1 MFDLDGAVR
10 AWRARF
16 QRDRSFSAFDLDEL
30 EDHLRAAYE
39 VELHLNPDLA
49 PDVAFEQARSV
60 LGEPSELAGEFDKV
74 GGKVW
79 RWLLRV
85 GWAAFGVA
93 WLLPVHRFGNTL
105 LELEWKDGVFPGVEA
120 LLLALT
126 GLGGPLGVM
135 SGLTNLAMAATFWRI
150 SDAGRP
156 RVARLAG
163 LLLASAVLNVWW
175 VVWADAPSDLLAG
188 YWAWTTSFAVAGL
201 GLLIRARALLPEPAP
216 RDLLAAP

>member
-10 AWRARF
+10 AWRTRF
-16 QRDRSFSAFDLDEL
+16 ARDRSFSTLDLDEL

-49 PDVAFEQARSV
+49 PAVAFEQARSV
-60 LGEPSELAGEFDKV
+60 LGEPEDLAGEFDKV
-74 GGKVW
+74 GGRAW
-79 RWLLRV
+79 RWLLRA
-85 GWAAFGVA
+85 GWAVFGVA

-105 LELEWKDGVFPGVEA
+105 LDMEWKDGVLPGVEA

-150 SDAGRP
+150 ADAGRAW
-156 RVARLAG
+156 VTRLTG
-163 LLLASAVLNVWW
+163 LLLASAVLNLWW
-175 VVWADAPSDLLAG
+175 VVWADTPSDLLAG
-188 YWAWTTSFAVAGL
+188 YWAWTTSFAVAGA
-201 GLLIRARALLPEPAP
+201 GLLLRARSLPEPAQ

>member
-1 MFDLDGAVR
+1 MFDLDAAVGG
-10 AWRARF
+10 WRARF
-16 QRDRSFSAFDLDEL
+16 ARDRSFSVFDLDEL

-39 VELHLNPDLA
+39 VELHLDPGLA
-49 PDVAFEQARSV
+49 PAVAFEQARAV
-60 LGEPSELAGEFDKV
+60 LGEPEVLAGEFDKV

-79 RWLLRV
+79 RWLLRA
-85 GWAAFGVA
+85 GWAAFAVS

-126 GLGGPLGVM
+126 GLSGPVGVM

-156 RVARLAG
+156 RVIRLTA
-163 LLLASAVLNVWW
+163 LLLASVVLNLWW
-175 VVWADAPSDLLAG
+175 VVWADSPSDLLAG
-188 YWAWTTSFAVAGL
+188 YWAWTTSFAIAGAGL
-201 GLLIRARALLPEPAP
+201 LLRARALPEPP
-216 RDLLAAP
+216 SRDLLAAR